1 MTVVVKTPAC
11 PITLLPPP
19 QGQLGQWQ
27 LETSERGI
35 IARFNDNQ
43 GKVCGFVLQGDQVD
57 QRQQLLAEMISN

>member
-1 MTVVVKTPAC
+1 
-11 PITLLPPP
+11 LPPP